1 MTDTLIE
8 GIAWYV
14 AFLFSVTLHEAAH
27 SWLAKRGGD
36 LTAYHGGQV
45 SLDPL
50 PHIRREPIGMVLLP
64 ILSLV
69 FFHWPFGFAS
79 APYDPY
85 WADRHPRRAAW
96 MALAGPASNFLMV
109 LVSAALIR
117 IGMLAGH
124 FDSPDSVGYAA
135 VTAASGGGLWTGLA
149 MLVSMLFSLNLILT
163 VLNLIPLPPLDG
175 SGALPLVLSEAVTR
189 RYHEFSRQPAFQW
202 IGLLVAWNLF
212 GPIFRPI
219 FLLAVNLLYPGSHYA
234 YTAG

>member
-1 MTDTLIE
+1 MTDSLIE
-8 GIAWYV
+8 AVAWYV

-27 SWLAKRGGD
+27 AWVAKRGGD
-36 LTAYHGGQV
+36 LTAYYGGQV
-45 SLDPL
+45 SLDPT

-64 ILSLV
+64 ILSLII
-69 FFHWPFGFAS
+69 FHWPFGYAS

-117 IGMLAGH
+117 LGMLAGH
-124 FDSPDSVGYAA
+124 FEPPDGISLTGVTLSPE
-135 VTAASGGGLWTGLA
+135 GGVWTGLA

-175 SGALPLVLSEAVTR
+175 SGALPLVLSETATL
-189 RYHEFSRQPAFQW
+189 RYQEFCRHPAFQW

-212 GPIFRPI
+212 WPIFHPI
-219 FLLAVNLLYPGSHYA
+219 FLLAVNLLYPGAHY
-234 YTAG
+234 G